1 MAHDQGSINGSDM
14 PSALGL
20 VVVIINDISLYQ
32 SMYLPQL
39 YVKKS
44 IIMEVMSL
52 YIRSCK

>member
-20 VVVIINDISLYQ
+20 VIINDISLYQ
-32 SMYLPQL
+32 SMYLSQL